1 MMALNRPPPV
11 LAIPLDKI
19 RPHEQSDRKLLT
31 ALIKSLEGDGVLR
44 DPVLVTEGDWMLL
57 DGTHRYWALREMG
70 CQSIPVCTFDYSSEE
85 IKVGCWY
92 RCLDFCDLSPS
103 FDGIRSEIVPRET
116 ALAAVSE
123 RSALLSV
130 VCGRTARLYC
140 SSPFDIH
147 RSYRLLSEFEER
159 LRKEGKV
166 LSFSTE
172 EDSVGRLLAG
182 EIGAIVAPPP
192 ILKAE
197 ARAAA
202 SSGDLFPIKSTR
214 HVIPYRPIGIDLPLE
229 WLYLDPDSANRK
241 INEKLRNAK
250 FGIAKKGS
258 VLRGRRYEEEVY
270 IYDFTKP

>member
-1 MMALNRPPPV
+1 MARSRPPPV
-11 LAIPLDKI
+11 LAIPIEKI
-19 RPHEQSDRKLLT
+19 RPHEHSDKKLLA
-31 ALIKSLEGDGVLR
+31 ALIKSLGEDGVLR
-44 DPVLVTEGDWMLL
+44 DPVLVTEGDWMIL

-70 CQSIPVCTFDYSSEE
+70 CKSIPVCTFDYSSDE

-140 SSPFDIH
+140 SSPFDI
-147 RSYRLLSEFEER
+147 RQSYRLLSEFEAR
-159 LRKEGKV
+159 LREGGKA

-172 EDSVGRLLAG
+172 EDSVARLLAG
-182 EIGAIVAPPP
+182 EISAIIAPPP

-202 SSGDLFPIKSTR
+202 SSGELFPIKSTR
-214 HVIPYRPIGIDLPLE
+214 HVIPCRPIGVDLPLE

-241 INEKLRNAK
+241 INERLRNAK
-250 FGIAKKGS
+250 FRIAKKGS
-258 VLRGRRYEEEVY
+258 ILRGRRYEEEVY
-270 IYDFTKP
+270 IYDFAKP